1 MKLAHVSPR
10 ALLVCALAL
19 VAWHS
24 ASCSG
29 ERAERKPNVV
39 VVLIDTL
46 RPDHLPAYGYQHA
59 TTPYLAEL
67 AARGVVF
74 ENAYSASTWTAP
86 ATASLFT
93 GLYPNQHGITEGFFV
108 HMARTAR
115 SEGEPQD
122 APQDEKPAEEQDEK
136 QDEKNA
142 ERGSRGD
149 MDRWEGPQA
158 STVSLNRI
166 PDALATV
173 PELFARA
180 GYATFGASANVNITA
195 RIGFDRGFAHF
206 ADFTGPE
213 HGKGAAAE
221 LIRDQVRQWE
231 PKMRGDAPYFLYLH
245 LNDAHAPRRERAP
258 LYQPDSAPFAAERA
272 AYDGE
277 LRYLDGVLR
286 ELSQELKWDDQT
298 LVCVL
303 SDHGEEFGEHG
314 GTGHGYSIHS
324 ELMRIALFFAWP
336 AQLPGGRRIETPVSI
351 VDVLP
356 TLAQLAGLGPVNNAL
371 AGVSLAP
378 SLAGRAA
385 PPERTLFALRF
396 REGGVRQLWAAQR
409 GQWKLIL
416 SGKGPQLFDHASD
429 PFEKRNVAA
438 EHPELV
444 ASLMAELKA
453 FRALEPA
460 AAGAKVNVQLDEGA
474 LKALRELGYTD
485 AK

>member
-1 MKLAHVSPR
+1 MKLSR
-10 ALLVCALAL
+10 ALRTTLVVSALAL
-19 VAWHS
+19 VALFE

-59 TTPYLAEL
+59 TTPFLAEL
-67 AARGVVF
+67 AARGVVL

-115 SEGEPQD
+115 SEGEPQ
-122 APQDEKPAEEQDEK
+122 EEQQAARAGDE
-136 QDEKNA
+136 QA
-142 ERGSRGD
+142 GERGSRGD

-166 PDALATV
+166 PDAVATL
-173 PELFARA
+173 PERFARA
-180 GYATFGASANVNITA
+180 GYATFGASANVNVTS
-195 RIGFDRGFAHF
+195 RIGFDRGFARF

-221 LIRDQVRQWE
+221 LIRDQVRQWK
-231 PKMRGDAPYFLYLH
+231 PQMRGDAPYFLYLH

-258 LYQPDSAPFAAERA
+258 LYQPDSTPFSAERA

-277 LRYLDGVLR
+277 LRYLDSVLR
-286 ELSQELKWDDQT
+286 ELARELEWDDNT

-324 ELMRIALFFAWP
+324 ELMRIALFFTWP
-336 AQLPGGRRIETPVSI
+336 AQLPRGRRVETPVSI
-351 VDVLP
+351 IDVLP
-356 TLAQLAGLGPVNNAL
+356 TLAQLAGLGPANQVAGVTLAPAL
-371 AGVSLAP
+371 AG
-378 SLAGRAA
+378 GAA
-385 PPERTLFALRF
+385 LPARTLFALRF

-409 GQWKLIL
+409 GPWKLIL
-416 SGKGPQLFDHASD
+416 SGKGPQLFDHRTD

-444 ASLMAELKA
+444 NSLMAELQA
-453 FRALEPA
+453 FRALEPTA
-460 AAGAKVNVQLDEGA
+460 RGAKVEVELDAGA
-474 LKALRELGYTD
+474 LKALQELGYTD
-485 AK
+485 VK

>member
-1 MKLAHVSPR
+1 MKLA
-10 ALLVCALAL
+10 LLVRVAMRACAWGVVAL
-19 VAWHS
+19 GLVG
-24 ASCSG
+24 CGG

-46 RPDHLPAYGYQHA
+46 RPDHLPAYGYAHA

-74 ENAYSASTWTAP
+74 EHAYSASTWTAP

-115 SEGEPQD
+115 ADEAPSEERAQSEGG
-122 APQDEKPAEEQDEK
+122 AAG
-136 QDEKNA
+136 A

-221 LIRDQVRQWE
+221 LIRDQVREWK
-231 PKMRGDAPYFLYLH
+231 PHMSGDAPYFLYLH

-258 LYQPDSAPFAAERA
+258 LYAPDSGPFASERA

-286 ELSQELKWDDQT
+286 ELSRELEWDDDT

-324 ELMRIALFFAWP
+324 ELMRIALFFTWP
-336 AQLPGGRRIETPVSI
+336 AQLPGGRRVETPVSI

-356 TLAQLAGLGPVNNAL
+356 TLAQLAGLGASNEV

-378 SLAGRAA
+378 ALAGRAA

-409 GQWKLIL
+409 GPWKLIL
-416 SGKGPQLFDHASD
+416 SGKGPQLFDHSSD

-438 EHPELV
+438 EHPERV
-444 ASLMAELKA
+444 AALMAELKA

-460 AAGAKVNVQLDEGA
+460 ATGAKVNVQLDENA